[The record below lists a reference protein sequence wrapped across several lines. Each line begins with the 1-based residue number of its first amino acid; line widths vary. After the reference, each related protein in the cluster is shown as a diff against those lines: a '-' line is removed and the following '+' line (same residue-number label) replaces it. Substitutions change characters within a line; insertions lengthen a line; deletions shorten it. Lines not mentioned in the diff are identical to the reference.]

1 MISINLIQSTEIFNN
16 KIYYMLS
23 DGLKNN
29 RTFSIDFNTKKELVN
44 YLKEKK

>member
-1 MISINLIQSTEIFNN
+1 MITINLIQSIETFDN
-16 KIYYMLS
+16 KVYYMLS

-29 RTFSIDFNTKKELVN
+29 RTFSIDFNTKKEMIN